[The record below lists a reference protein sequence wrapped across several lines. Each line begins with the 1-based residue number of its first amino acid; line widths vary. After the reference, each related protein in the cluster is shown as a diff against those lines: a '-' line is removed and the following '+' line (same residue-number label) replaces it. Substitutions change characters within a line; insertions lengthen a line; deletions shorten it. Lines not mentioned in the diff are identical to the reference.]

1 MQPRNTPDLRR
12 QHAGFTLIEVL
23 IALAVLAIALAAIM
37 RTVVQS
43 IDLTVE
49 LRDRNLALW
58 VAQNRLINHQL
69 LHDWP
74 SPDTT
79 EGVTEMANR
88 QWRWRE
94 QVLTTPEP
102 ALKRIEIDVRAEHG
116 EARLAHLVGFL
127 EQPTTP

>member
-1 MQPRNTPDLRR
+1 MPGSSVSR
-12 QHAGFTLIEVL
+12 QHRPQTGFTLIEVL

-37 RTVVQS
+37 RTVAQS

-69 LHDWP
+69 LRDWP

-79 EGVTEMANR
+79 EGVAEMANR
-88 QWRWRE
+88 RWRWHE

-102 ALKRIEIDVRAEHG
+102 ALRRIEIDVRAEHG

-127 EQPTTP
+127 EQPTGP

>member
-1 MQPRNTPDLRR
+1 MPARPTPRAWQRPS
-12 QHAGFTLIEVL
+12 GFTLIEVL

-43 IDLTVE
+43 IDLTVD

-58 VAQNRLINHQL
+58 VAQNRLISHQL
-69 LHDWP
+69 LRDWP

-79 EGVTEMANR
+79 EGVTEMASR

-102 ALKRIEIDVRAEHG
+102 ALKRIEIDVRADHG

-127 EQPTTP
+127 EQPATP

>member
-1 MQPRNTPDLRR
+1 MPVSTVPTRR
-12 QHAGFTLIEVL
+12 PASGFTLIEVL

-58 VAQNRLINHQL
+58 VAQNRLITHQL
-69 LHDWP
+69 LRDWP

-79 EGVTEMANR
+79 DGVTEMGNR
-88 QWRWRE
+88 RWRWRE

-102 ALKRIEIDVRAEHG
+102 ALKRIEIDVRDEHG

-127 EQPTTP
+127 EQPGP

>member
-1 MQPRNTPDLRR
+1 MPARQTPTRARR
-12 QHAGFTLIEVL
+12 STGFTLIEVL

-37 RTVVQS
+37 RTVGQS
-43 IDLTVE
+43 IDLTIE

-58 VAQNRLINHQL
+58 VAQNRLISHQL
-69 LHDWP
+69 LRDWP

-79 EGVTEMANR
+79 EGVTEMAGH

-127 EQPTTP
+127 EQPATP